1 MKYLLIFILFAHQLF
16 AQNSVAIF
24 KNGTA
29 FMIKKQT
36 IDASEGKFIFQ
47 EIPKSTFG
55 TLWFS
60 AENNQI
66 KSVISSEQSLLS
78 QKNVVAIPDL
88 LKNNLGKKAIFTFRN
103 DPKLEGSAEQVEEN
117 LVLIKTN
124 TGKWFSVEPS
134 EVRNVEF
141 LEKPNFQTEVK
152 ENKKVLQVEFNKKN
166 SSQNLQT
173 MYLQKGIAW
182 TPNYWLDLTSEN
194 QGKMILRASVINDVE
209 DLENSNFSFVVG
221 LPNFMYS
228 HLESALLANSA
239 TDFINR
245 ISQNYTPFYQN
256 NTMQQ
261 RRSDLS
267 NNMAQQAIS
276 YSNDENEESSNE
288 NLTVTE
294 AEGSQ
299 NEDLFFY
306 QLSGVSIKKGGRAL
320 LDIQQSNVAYE
331 HLYEVALTGAEIDR
345 NLVQHYVTFK
355 NESKLPW
362 TTGTIL
368 MTKNGNPLSQDKMT
382 YTPVGGKTKILLTS
396 VPNISVK
403 NTEREISKEENI
415 KLKDKNFYDLITI
428 EGKVTIKSYKDSDLL
443 LSVTRN
449 FLGDALQANPAWKL
463 EKLVRFSDTQ
473 NVSNQAEWKVSL
485 KAGKSEEIT
494 YQYKYYAKK

>member
-1 MKYLLIFILFAHQLF
+1 M
-16 AQNSVAIF
+16 
-24 KNGTA
+24 
-29 FMIKKQT
+29 
-36 IDASEGKFIFQ
+36 
-47 EIPKSTFG
+47 
-55 TLWFS
+55 
-60 AENNQI
+60 
-66 KSVISSEQSLLS
+66 
-78 QKNVVAIPDL
+78 
-88 LKNNLGKKAIFTFRN
+88 
-103 DPKLEGSAEQVEEN
+103 
-117 LVLIKTN
+117 
-124 TGKWFSVEPS
+124 
-134 EVRNVEF
+134 
-141 LEKPNFQTEVK
+141 
-152 ENKKVLQVEFNKKN
+152 QVEFNKKN

-449 FLGDALQANPAWKL
+449 FLGDALQANPQAKAKKLRTSINIMLRNKFFVNKQGKFWKL
-463 EKLVRFSDTQ
+463 ALFV
-473 NVSNQAEWKVSL
+473 
-485 KAGKSEEIT
+485 
-494 YQYKYYAKK
+494 